1 MTARNDITVNWFAS
15 PRIITVAAPSTDVT
29 IQDLLD
35 TCRELEDDIYNM
47 VYDPLASAAGK
58 ENLGGGV
65 RVGITI
71 TLLNAVLAFEARPGP
86 TYTQCTVSGGNIV
99 AVDSNG
105 ETVSPIY
112 PTAFTQVLTSA
123 SSSATLQGISAT
135 EIANAVWDE
144 PLSNHVTAG
153 TVAEALSNA
162 GLTPEQAKQLLIVFL
177 NSL

>member
-1 MTARNDITVNWFAS
+1 MAVRNDITVDWFAS
-15 PRIITVAAPSTDVT
+15 PRIITVAVPSTEIT

-35 TCRELEDDIYNM
+35 TCRELEDDLTNT

-65 RVGITI
+65 RVGITL

-86 TYTQCTVSGGNIV
+86 TYTQCIVSGGNIV

-105 ETVSPIY
+105 DNLSPIY

-144 PLSNHVTAG
+144 PLSNHVNVG
-153 TVAEALSNA
+153 SVAEALANA
-162 GLTPEQAKQLLIVFL
+162 GLTPEQAKQLLMVFI